1 MSRTG
6 AWRALA
12 APDPLPLSL
21 GPVGYRGL
29 DRRGLISQRIHRQLA
44 PGHLDAQPATDA
56 YKLMQTRFCPIHG
69 EVKTEMDLRETVE
82 SALGGFENLVKKI
95 PGYKGYK
102 EKELRREADKLLRME
117 LAGKLDD
124 QRKRLTDLQ
133 VQLVSQAQIEFLDD
147 LERAVMKLQLLI
159 DRVKTASYGY
169 AGLFD
174 AVKVKEEQL
183 DALYEFDDQML
194 GFVDDVA
201 SDVDKVASTIT
212 AREGVG
218 LAIAELVVSVEQA
231 NLTFGHRHEAILHA
245 EALE

>member
-1 MSRTG
+1 
-6 AWRALA
+6 
-12 APDPLPLSL
+12 
-21 GPVGYRGL
+21 
-29 DRRGLISQRIHRQLA
+29 
-44 PGHLDAQPATDA
+44 
-56 YKLMQTRFCPIHG
+56 
-69 EVKTEMDLRETVE
+69 MDLRETVE
-82 SALGGFENLVKKI
+82 SALGGFETLVKKI

-102 EKELRREADKLLRME
+102 DKELRREADKLLRAD

-147 LERAVMKLQLLI
+147 LERAVMKLQLLT

-183 DALYEFDDQML
+183 DALYEFDNQML

-212 AREGVG
+212 AKEGVG
-218 LAIAELVVSVEQA
+218 VAIAELVVTVEQA
-231 NLTFGHRHEAILHA
+231 NLTFGHRHEAILQA